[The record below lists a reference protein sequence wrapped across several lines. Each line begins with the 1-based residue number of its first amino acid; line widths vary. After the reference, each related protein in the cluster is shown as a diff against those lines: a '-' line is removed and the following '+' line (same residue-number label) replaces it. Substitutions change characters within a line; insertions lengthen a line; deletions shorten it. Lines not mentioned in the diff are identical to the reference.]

1 VEICR
6 RKLVETLAAETPESL
21 AAPSG
26 FSRLSF
32 SRGELHLYN
41 LRHIQHHTG
50 ALSAYLR
57 RVDASLKDSKAVDWV
72 RKGWQ

>member
-1 VEICR
+1 MTNYVN
-6 RKLVETLAAETPESL
+6 AETPDSL

-26 FSRLSF
+26 FSWRPF

-57 RVDASLKDSKAVDWV
+57 RVDASLKDRKTLSWV
-72 RKGWQ
+72 RMGWR